1 MRHRW
6 TVLILASLL
15 VLAVTQTALATK
27 PGTVPGA
34 IDGHKITICHATN
47 SATNPYVVITI
58 DVAAWNPGD
67 DLGHSP
73 ENHVNS
79 KTGDRDKVW
88 NEITGCEEATTTT
101 TSPTTTTAPTT
112 TTTAPPT

>member
-1 MRHRW
+1 MRRRW
-6 TVLILASLL
+6 IVLLMASLL
-15 VLAVTQTALATK
+15 VLAVTHTALATK

-58 DVAAWNPGD
+58 DVAAWNPSD
-67 DLGHSP
+67 DHGHSP

-88 NEITGCEEATTTT
+88 NEITDCETPTTTTSTTT
-101 TSPTTTTAPTT
+101 TSPTTTTTD
-112 TTTAPPT
+112 PPT

>member
-6 TVLILASLL
+6 TVFILASLL
-15 VLAVTQTALATK
+15 ILTVTQTALATK

-67 DLGHSP
+67 DPGHSP

-88 NEITGCEEATTTT
+88 DETTGCEEATTTTT
-101 TSPTTTTAPTT
+101 TSPTTTTAPSS
-112 TTTAPPT
+112 